1 MPFIIKVDTASLL
14 MDQFKQC
21 GRENQFS
28 YTALEHL
35 IEFYASIGMD
45 DIELDVI
52 ALCCDFSE
60 DSLENVLKDYGLDSF
75 EELQNNTWAIMTDD
89 NNVLYNVY

>member
-1 MPFIIKVDTASLL
+1 MPFIIKIDTASLL
-14 MDQFKQC
+14 MDQFSQC

-35 IEFYASIGMD
+35 IEYFDGIGE

-60 DSLENVLKDYGLDSF
+60 DDLDSVLESYDLESF
-75 EELQNNTWAIMTDD
+75 EELQDNTWAIMTDD
-89 NNVLYNVY
+89 NNVLYANY

>member
-14 MDQFKQC
+14 MDQFRRY

-35 IEFYASIGMD
+35 IECFDGIEE

-52 ALCCDFSE
+52 SLCCDFME
-60 DSLENVLKDYGLDSF
+60 DDLDSVLKNYGLESF
-75 EELQNNTWAIMTDD
+75 EELQDNTWAIMTDD
-89 NNVLYNVY
+89 NNVLYANY